1 MGWND
6 WIRTV
11 EIAPSLTGTDPAAV
25 VGQVETL
32 LRTGCRIFQIDDD
45 LDLLERIAPVVHRY
59 DGIVDVR
66 LSDAESVA
74 GAIAFGADS
83 VTVVTVTPAIVE
95 SVRTS
100 ECQLGVVL
108 VAGAAPDVDL
118 VSIDVDD
125 SEASVD
131 RVRELTTGLP
141 SGVCVQVVGDLAHDS
156 VRAFYDVGATVIVV
170 GRSIFER
177 EDLPRA
183 YRRLVQALA

>member
-11 EIAPSLTGTDPAAV
+11 EIAPSLTAADPAAV
-25 VGQVETL
+25 VGQVEML
-32 LRTGCRIFQIDDD
+32 LRSGCRIFHIDDH
-45 LDLLERIAPVVHRY
+45 LDLLERIAQVVHRY

-74 GAIAFGADS
+74 GAIALGADS
-83 VTVVTVTPAIVE
+83 VTVVTVTSAVVQA
-95 SVRTS
+95 VRAG

-108 VAGAAPDVDL
+108 AAGAAPDVDL

-125 SEASVD
+125 SQGSVD
-131 RVRELTTGLP
+131 RVRELASTLP
-141 SGVCVQVVGDLAHDS
+141 SRVCVQVVGDLAHDS
-156 VRAFYDVGATVIVV
+156 VRPFYDAGATVIVV
-170 GRSIFER
+170 GRSIFGR
-177 EDLPRA
+177 EDLPRE